1 MCICVSLCIQTPCVK
16 IPGEPRGRHRRPR
29 AAVAGCCKQLNGNA
43 RDQALGLWKSS
54 VCCYNWVISP
64 APQGLLNLGLTLNEY
79 QDSNSRVRKQYSA
92 CLKGTE
98 VCRYFRHSTAQTKEC
113 FWIRTRQK
121 AFYNKTKT
129 KKTANFLNTW
139 SHMTNWEVGNPL
151 FLLKNLMRSLDVSLR
166 NMYQSGLVM
175 SLAAELANT
184 RPWANMENPLQARN
198 RYI

>member
-16 IPGEPRGRHRRPR
+16 IPGEPTGRHRRPR

-54 VCCYNWVISP
+54 VCCYNWAISP
-64 APQGLLNLGLTLNEY
+64 APQGLLNLRLILTNIKTPILEFESSTQPVSREQRY
-79 QDSNSRVRKQYSA
+79 VDISNILQHRLRN
-92 CLKGTE
+92 
-98 VCRYFRHSTAQTKEC
+98 C

-151 FLLKNLMRSLDVSLR
+151 FLLKNLMRPLDVSLR